1 MIKGKKNKKA
11 FIEEVSGL
19 QNILA
24 NFSSSDQ
31 HYANGINR
39 LIDYAQSNQK
49 EKVRVLFRILNSF
62 PKVKPGVKRQDYKL
76 FLLDFE
82 TQISKLGLT
91 GEFLNDDLD
100 EKEQK
105 IIDLYRDEN
114 ITKKLQIIEFLN
126 SDVADPS
133 QHSSLGKS
141 KMIIDL
147 LQRLKNSYDPTS
159 DTLLGT
165 ELGISFEDFQ
175 EDLMALEEE
184 KRILIFRIVNAL
196 RGGFIKNELASFI
209 CQEIINSGID
219 ADKAHKEKL
228 SDESKII
235 EKLTIAEKSNEF
247 QRSRDIAERKKSRNP
262 EPRYDS
268 IFWAIAMSL
277 FAIGLWYFI
286 NSL

>member
-1 MIKGKKNKKA
+1 MIKGKKNRKA
-11 FIEEVSGL
+11 FVEEISGL
-19 QNILA
+19 QNIVA
-24 NFSSSDQ
+24 NFSLSDE
-31 HYANGINR
+31 HYANGMNR
-39 LIDYAQSNQK
+39 LIGYVQSNHK
-49 EKVRVLFRILNSF
+49 DRVRVLFRILKAF
-62 PKVKPGVKRQDYKL
+62 PQLKSGIKRQDYKS

-82 TQISKLGLT
+82 TQISKVGFT
-91 GEFLNDDLD
+91 DEFLNDKLN

-114 ITKKLQIIEFLN
+114 ISKKSRIIEFLN
-126 SDVADPS
+126 SDIAEPS

-141 KMIIDL
+141 KMIMDL
-147 LQRLKNSYDPTS
+147 LQRLKNSYDPS
-159 DTLLGT
+159 GDMLLST

-175 EDLMALEEE
+175 EDLMAVEEE

-196 RGGFIKNELASFI
+196 RGGFLKNELASFI
-209 CQEIINSGID
+209 CQEIINSGIGE
-219 ADKAHKEKL
+219 DKAHKEEL

-235 EKLTIAEKSNEF
+235 EKLTVAEKSDEF
-247 QRSRDIAERKKSRNP
+247 QRSREIAERKKSRSP

>member
-1 MIKGKKNKKA
+1 MIKGKKNRKA
-11 FIEEVSGL
+11 FIEEISGL
-19 QNILA
+19 QNIVA

-39 LIDYAQSNQK
+39 LLDYAQSNQK
-49 EKVRVLFRILNSF
+49 EKVKVLFRILHAF
-62 PKVKPGVKRQDYKL
+62 PQVKSGIKRQEYRS

-82 TQISKLGLT
+82 TQISKFGLT
-91 GEFLNDDLD
+91 DEFLNDELN

-114 ITKKLQIIEFLN
+114 ITKRLRIIEFLN
-126 SDVADPS
+126 SDIANPS

-147 LQRLKNSYDPTS
+147 LQRLKNSYDPAS
-159 DTLLGT
+159 DTLLGI
-165 ELGISFEDFQ
+165 ELGISFEDFK
-175 EDLMALEEE
+175 EDLIAVEEE

-196 RGGFIKNELASFI
+196 RGGFLNNELASFI

-219 ADKAHKEKL
+219 EDKAHREEL
-228 SDESKII
+228 SDESNII
-235 EKLTIAEKSNEF
+235 EKLTVAEKSDEF
-247 QRSRDIAERKKSRNP
+247 QRSREIAERKKSRNP